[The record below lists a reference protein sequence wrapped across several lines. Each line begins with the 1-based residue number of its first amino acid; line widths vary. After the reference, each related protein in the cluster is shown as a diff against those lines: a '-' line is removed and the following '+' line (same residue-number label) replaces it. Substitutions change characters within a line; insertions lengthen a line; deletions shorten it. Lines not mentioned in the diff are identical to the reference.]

1 MADEE
6 RQAWRVAVGRRR
18 FNWSG
23 ERIALLKQR
32 WAEGLSAS
40 SIARELGPQV
50 SRCAV
55 LGKVHRLK
63 LVQPAFKRQH
73 PEKETAGRRRR
84 PPRAQR
90 AQRKP
95 RARTQSRL
103 TAAFEALG
111 LGATFAAAE
120 AAPRHAATAFGPACG
135 LLELDAA
142 TCRWPVG
149 DPGGPS
155 FVFCGAAPFRRYPY
169 CLAHCLIAY
178 RPERRENE
186 APRAPS
192 EQRLRAA

>member
-1 MADEE
+1 MAGEE
-6 RQAWRVAVGRRR
+6 RQAWRVAVVRRR

-73 PEKETAGRRRR
+73 PEKEIAERRRRR
-84 PPRAQR
+84 PR

-95 RARTQSRL
+95 RAQAPSRL
-103 TAAFEALG
+103 MAAFEALG
-111 LGATFAAAE
+111 LGATFAAAQ

-135 LLELDAA
+135 LLDLDAA

-149 DPGGPS
+149 DPGQAG
-155 FVFCGAAPFRRYPY
+155 FVFCGAAPLRRYPY

-178 RPERRENE
+178 RPDARDSEG
-186 APRAPS
+186 APS
-192 EQRLRAA
+192 EPALRAA

>member
-1 MADEE
+1 MAVEE

-23 ERIALLKQR
+23 ERIALLRQR

-63 LVQPAFKRQH
+63 LAQPEFKRRH
-73 PEKETAGRRRR
+73 PEKERAQPRRRR
-84 PPRAQR
+84 ASRTV
-90 AQRKP
+90 RKP
-95 RARTQSRL
+95 RARARSAL
-103 TAAFEALG
+103 TAAFESLG
-111 LGATFAAAE
+111 LGATFAAGGLGLAH
-120 AAPRHAATAFGPACG
+120 RHAATAFGPACG
-135 LLELDAA
+135 LLDLDAA
-142 TCRWPVG
+142 TCRWPIG
-149 DPGGPS
+149 EPGAAG

-178 RPERRENE
+178 RPDSRESE
-186 APRAPS
+186 APPAPA
-192 EQRLRAA
+192 EPRLRAA